1 MAKNEAAPRQA
12 KLNQNETQNEI
23 QNETKLYSTEA
34 KSNQNR
40 CQNLKTKNIKR
51 QQKWG
56 KHNVK

>member
-12 KLNQNETQNEI
+12 KLNQNEI

-40 CQNLKTKNIKR
+40 SQNLKTKNIKR